1 MARNRDGV
9 SVRALEAAMLEAGE
23 DAKRLILAGD
33 DMLTLSGAAALTGCS
48 VHELS
53 RRRRSNLLLAL
64 LVLPGEGV
72 GAQRFPAF
80 QFEPHMCE
88 VMPQLLAL
96 FGRGRSWQLY
106 DFLRHPEPLLQ
117 GRIPL
122 DLLRCGRA
130 AEVMHVARSAA
141 RLEQGAH

>member
-1 MARNRDGV
+1 
-9 SVRALEAAMLEAGE
+9 MLEAGE